1 MKDSSCCCLQL
12 PISAVL
18 QWLQFPVIMQ
28 LSLIANLSIT
38 DCRWEVRSESVT
50 DGNPWCWRA
59 GGEEEQE
66 LSQSDLQSLSIHHHL
81 LWYSLQHRSTEF
93 IENVSLL
100 LSASPTGRNIS
111 RKIIMTRLCRT
122 TICHLQSGDHPGCN
136 ILKPRLMWGAIIEK
150 NGEKKRKI

>member
-66 LSQSDLQSLSIHHHL
+66 LSQSDLQSQSIHHHL
-81 LWYSLQHRSTEF
+81 LWYLVSTIAPLNLERMYHFFPLPLPQVAISAGRSSWQGS
-93 IENVSLL
+93 VGPQSV
-100 LSASPTGRNIS
+100 IS
-111 RKIIMTRLCRT
+111 RVET
-122 TICHLQSGDHPGCN
+122 TLGATFSNPGWCEE
-136 ILKPRLMWGAIIEK
+136 R
-150 NGEKKRKI
+150 